1 MAQSFVSWL
10 YFFSLLLVYEARSP
24 PDLTRTSSQV
34 DLDRVWA
41 GQTQE
46 NILSEMLDLDFVK
59 PRRVIRGA
67 EDEDQQSAFGQSL
80 ENDSVTVSASN
91 LSVLNK
97 STTEPGFRNP
107 LYPLREGSVL
117 GWAVLVL
124 GGLVFVLGVGGNM
137 VVMCVVWNNYYMR
150 SVWNCMLA
158 SVCLWDFLV
167 LILCLPV
174 IVLNQLSDRRI
185 LPDIT
190 CRMVPYMEVVSL
202 GLSSFT
208 LCVLGIGRFHAATS
222 SPTSDTSE
230 RSCDAGRV
238 ESCKSVVLKLTFVWL
253 TALMLAS
260 PELFLWESSPLTPVD
275 GRLVDTC
282 IITTSSPLTLLLPD
296 SLHSLLIRYHQMR
309 LWWCFG
315 CYFLLPVLF
324 TVLCQMASRNV
335 TPSPSQKS
343 PLRSHDDT
351 ASNQRRALERQRNGA
366 LLCVCVVYALCTG
379 PEHVTNIAVTTAHI
393 AVTPETASLFALLHH
408 FLLFLKAAVS
418 PLLLLCLCK
427 SLGQAFMDCC
437 CCCCS
442 ECQPITSQGSPG
454 PAHVK
459 LKSNETSIFFDK
471 AKDTSAILS
480 ISS

>member
-10 YFFSLLLVYEARSP
+10 YVFSLLLVHEAHAAS
-24 PDLTRTSSQV
+24 DLTRASSQV
-34 DLDRVWA
+34 DLDQVW
-41 GQTQE
+41 GGPIQE
-46 NILSEMLDLDFVK
+46 NPLTDMLDLDLVK
-59 PRRVIRGA
+59 PRRLVRGA

-80 ENDSVTVSASN
+80 DNDSVTVSASN
-91 LSVLNK
+91 LSVLNE
-97 STTEPGFRNP
+97 STPEPGFRNP
-107 LYPLREGSVL
+107 LYPLREGSAL
-117 GWAVLVL
+117 GWAVLVV

-185 LPDIT
+185 FPDIT

-222 SPTSDTSE
+222 SPTSDTSD

-238 ESCKSVVLKLTFVWL
+238 ESCKSVVLKLMFVWL
-253 TALMLAS
+253 TALTLAS
-260 PELFLWESSPLTPVD
+260 PELFLWESSHLTPVD

-282 IITTSSPLTLLLPD
+282 IITTSSPLTQLLPD
-296 SLHSLLIRYHQMR
+296 SLHSLLLRYHQMR

-335 TPSPSQKS
+335 TPSPNQKS
-343 PLRSHDDT
+343 PLRSHDDA

-379 PEHVTNIAVTTAHI
+379 PEHVAKIALMTAHI
-393 AVTPETASLFALLHH
+393 TVTMETASLLTLLHH

-437 CCCCS
+437 CCCCT

-454 PAHVK
+454 HVK

-471 AKDTSAILS
+471 GKDTSAILS

>member
-1 MAQSFVSWL
+1 MAQSLVSWL
-10 YFFSLLLVYEARSP
+10 YFFTLLLVQETHSAS
-24 PDLTRTSSQV
+24 DLSRTSSQV
-34 DLDRVWA
+34 DLEQVWG
-41 GQTQE
+41 GQIQE
-46 NILSEMLDLDFVK
+46 SPLTDMLDLDLVK
-59 PRRVIRGA
+59 PRRLVRGA

-80 ENDSVTVSASN
+80 DNDSVTVSASN
-91 LSVLNK
+91 LSVLNE
-97 STTEPGFRNP
+97 STPEPGFRNP
-107 LYPLREGSVL
+107 LYPLKEGSAL

-202 GLSSFT
+202 GLSTFT

-230 RSCDAGRV
+230 RSCDTGRV
-238 ESCKSVVLKLTFVWL
+238 ESCKSVLLKLMFVWL

-260 PELFLWESSPLTPVD
+260 PEVFLWESSPLTPVD

-296 SLHSLLIRYHQMR
+296 SLHSLLLRYHQMH

-324 TVLCQMASRNV
+324 TILCQMASRNV
-335 TPSPSQKS
+335 TPSPNQKS

-351 ASNQRRALERQRNGA
+351 ASSQRRALERQRNGA
-366 LLCVCVVYALCTG
+366 LLCVCMVYALCIG
-379 PEHVTNIAVTTAHI
+379 PEYVAKIALKTAHI
-393 AVTPETASLFALLHH
+393 SITLETASLLTLLQH

-454 PAHVK
+454 HVK

-471 AKDTSAILS
+471 GKDTSAILS

>member
-10 YFFSLLLVYEARSP
+10 FLLPLILVHDAHGASDLSRS
-24 PDLTRTSSQV
+24 SSQV
-34 DLDRVWA
+34 VLEQVWG

-46 NILSEMLDLDFVK
+46 NSEMLDLDFVK
-59 PRRVIRGA
+59 PRRLSRGA

-91 LSVLNK
+91 LSVLNE
-97 STTEPGFRNP
+97 STPEPGFRNP
-107 LYPLREGSVL
+107 LYPLREGSIL
-117 GWAVLVL
+117 SWAVLVI
-124 GGLVFVLGVGGNM
+124 GGLVFLLGVGGNM

-150 SVWNCMLA
+150 SVWNCQLA

-190 CRMVPYMEVVSL
+190 CRMVPYMEVTSL

-222 SPTSDTSE
+222 SPSSDTSD
-230 RSCDAGRV
+230 RSCDSGRV
-238 ESCKSVVLKLTFVWL
+238 ESCKSVVLKLMFVWL
-253 TALMLAS
+253 TALLLAS
-260 PELFLWESSPLTPVD
+260 PELFLWESNPLTPID

-282 IITTSSPLTLLLPD
+282 VITTSSPLTLLLPD
-296 SLHSLLIRYHQMR
+296 SLHSLLLRYHQVR

-343 PLRSHDDT
+343 PLRGHDDT
-351 ASNQRRALERQRNGA
+351 ASNQRRALERQRNSA
-366 LLCVCVVYALCTG
+366 LLCVCVLYALCVG
-379 PEHVTNIAVTTAHI
+379 PEYVTNITLKTANIIVTQEI
-393 AVTPETASLFALLHH
+393 ATLLSLFLTHI
-408 FLLFLKAAVS
+408 LLFLKAAVS

-454 PAHVK
+454 SAHVK

>member
-1 MAQSFVSWL
+1 MAQFFVSWL
-10 YFFSLLLVYEARSP
+10 YFFALLLVYEVHSVSDQTKP
-24 PDLTRTSSQV
+24 SSQV
-34 DLDRVWA
+34 DPDQVWI
-41 GQTQE
+41 GQILE
-46 NILSEMLDLDFVK
+46 NPLSEMLDLDVVK
-59 PRRVIRGA
+59 PRRQVRGA
-67 EDEDQQSAFGQSL
+67 EEEDQQSAFGQSL

-91 LSVLNK
+91 LSVLNE
-97 STTEPGFRNP
+97 STPEPGFRNP
-107 LYPLREGSVL
+107 LYPLREGSAL
-117 GWAVLVL
+117 GWVVLVL

-137 VVMCVVWNNYYMR
+137 AVMCVVWNNYYMR
-150 SVWNCMLA
+150 SGWNCLLA

-167 LILCLPV
+167 LVLCLPV
-174 IVLNQLSDRRI
+174 ILLNQLSDRRI

-208 LCVLGIGRFHAATS
+208 LCVLGIDRFHAATS
-222 SPTSDTSE
+222 SHASDSSD

-238 ESCKSVVLKLTFVWL
+238 ERCKSVLLKLIVVWL
-253 TALMLAS
+253 TALTLAS
-260 PELFLWESSPLTPVD
+260 PELFLWESGPLTLVG

-282 IITTSSPLTLLLPD
+282 ILTTSSPLTLLLPD
-296 SLHSLLIRYHQMR
+296 SLHSLLLHYHQAR

-335 TPSPSQKS
+335 TPSANQKS
-343 PLRSHDDT
+343 PLRHHDDSE
-351 ASNQRRALERQRNGA
+351 SNQRRALERQRNGA

-379 PEHVTNIAVTTAHI
+379 PEHVTNIALTTAHI
-393 AVTPETASLFALLHH
+393 SVTPDIAFMLTLLHH

-442 ECQPITSQGSPG
+442 ECQPITSQGSP
-454 PAHVK
+454 AHIK